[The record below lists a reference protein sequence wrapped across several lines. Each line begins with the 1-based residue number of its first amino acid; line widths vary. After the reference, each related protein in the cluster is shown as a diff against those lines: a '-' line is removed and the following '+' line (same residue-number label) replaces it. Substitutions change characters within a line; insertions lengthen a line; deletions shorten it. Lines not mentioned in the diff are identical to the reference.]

1 MLLDD
6 ATRHNLLGAADR
18 ELSRYKQL
26 DKNIKH
32 YKERIQLI
40 TLRMTA
46 AKAYNYDSIRVQDT
60 YIKADA
66 QMVQYLDMK
75 HDCTAK
81 MERCVTQ
88 MSEIRERV
96 ARRITDDRARRVI
109 ERYYIDGQ
117 SIRVICEAENYSKR
131 QVLRLKESGL
141 IEYAKKMAPNGT

>member
-6 ATRHNLLGAADR
+6 ATRHDLLGAADR

-40 TLRMTA
+40 TSRMTA
-46 AKAYNYDSIRVQDT
+46 AKGYNYAAIRVQDT
-60 YIKADA
+60 SKKADA
-66 QMVQYLDMK
+66 QMVQYLAMK
-75 HDCTAK
+75 HDCAAR
-81 MERCVTQ
+81 MGHCVAQ
-88 MSEIRERV
+88 MGEIRERIT
-96 ARRITDDRARRVI
+96 RRVTDDRARRVI

-117 SIRVICEAENYSKR
+117 SIKVICEAENYSKR

-141 IEYAKKMAPNGT
+141 IEYAKKMAPRGT